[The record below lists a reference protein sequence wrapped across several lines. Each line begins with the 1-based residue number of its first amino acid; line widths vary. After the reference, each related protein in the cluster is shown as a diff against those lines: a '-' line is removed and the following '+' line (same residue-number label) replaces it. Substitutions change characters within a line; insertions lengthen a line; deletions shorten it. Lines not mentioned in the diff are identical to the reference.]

1 MKTERITDNIDR
13 VCEILRAGGLVAVPT
28 ETVYGLAC
36 NGLDAAAVERIYEVK
51 GRPAVKPISLMAAGP
66 EALDAY
72 GAEVPRAARVLA
84 SRFWPGPLTIVL
96 KSAEFV
102 PAVVRAGGR
111 TVGLRCPDHPL
122 TLSLLRACALPLA
135 CPSANPSGAA
145 SPRTAQEVLAF
156 FDGRI
161 EAVLDGGEC
170 AVGTESTVI
179 DLSRK
184 PYRIL
189 RHGALP
195 EKEVFAALKEGLTV
209 IGITGGSGAG
219 KTTAL
224 EVLGEM
230 GALVLDCDEI
240 YHRLTTESGELRE
253 ALIARFGEVYDGNTL
268 DRKKLGAV
276 VFSDPEALLELNAIT
291 HRYVC
296 AEIDRLLTDWALN
309 GGESAAIDAIALL
322 ESGLDSRCSAVVGV
336 TAPGEERVRRIT
348 AREGITE
355 EYARL
360 RIAAQK
366 PDEYFERH
374 CTTVLRND
382 GTEQEF
388 REACRK
394 LFGEMIGGQK

>member
-1 MKTERITDNIDR
+1 
-13 VCEILRAGGLVAVPT
+13 
-28 ETVYGLAC
+28 
-36 NGLDAAAVERIYEVK
+36 
-51 GRPAVKPISLMAAGP
+51 
-66 EALDAY
+66 
-72 GAEVPRAARVLA
+72 
-84 SRFWPGPLTIVL
+84 
-96 KSAEFV
+96 
-102 PAVVRAGGR
+102 
-111 TVGLRCPDHPL
+111 VGFRCPDHPL

-135 CPSANPSGAA
+135 GPSANPSGAP
-145 SPRTAQEVLAF
+145 SPRSAQDVLAF

-170 AVGTESTVI
+170 AVGTESTI
-179 DLSRK
+179 ADLSRT

-195 EKEVFAALKEGLTV
+195 EEEVFAALKEGLTV
-209 IGITGGSGAG
+209 IGIPGGSGAG

-240 YHRLTTESGELRE
+240 YHRLTAESRELRE
-253 ALIARFGEVYDGNTL
+253 ALVARFGDVYVGNTL

-276 VFSDPEALLELNAIT
+276 VFSDQEALLDLNTIT

-296 AEIDRLLTDWALN
+296 AEIDRLLTDWAVN

-322 ESGLDSRCSAVVGV
+322 ESGLDSRCTAVIGI
-336 TAPGEERVRRIT
+336 TAPAEERVRRIT

-388 REACRK
+388 REICRK
-394 LFGEMIGGQK
+394 LFSEMIGGQDIGE